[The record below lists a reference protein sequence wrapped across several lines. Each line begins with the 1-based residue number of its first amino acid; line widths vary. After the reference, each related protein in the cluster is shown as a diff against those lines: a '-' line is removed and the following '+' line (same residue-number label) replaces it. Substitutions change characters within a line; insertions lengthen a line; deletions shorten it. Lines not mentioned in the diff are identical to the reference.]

1 MSRLINY
8 PNNQPVRIYTDL
20 CRLYEKGDRS
30 FYDVLDSL
38 VKVLNK
44 DQLNQ
49 IEDILVNKYGEL
61 WLDSPNLNI
70 KLNQI
75 NIIYSGLQQP

>member
-1 MSRLINY
+1 MILEQKENVLKEKEGVELMSRLINY

-38 VKVLNK
+38 VNVLNK

-49 IEDILVNKYGEL
+49 IEDILVNKYGE
-61 WLDSPNLNI
+61 S
-70 KLNQI
+70 
-75 NIIYSGLQQP
+75 

>member
-1 MSRLINY
+1 LILEQKENVLKEKEGGKIMSRLINY

-38 VKVLNK
+38 VNVLNK

-49 IEDILVNKYGEL
+49 IEALLVNKYGEL
-61 WLDSPNLNI
+61 
-70 KLNQI
+70 
-75 NIIYSGLQQP
+75 

>member
-1 MSRLINY
+1 MILEQRENVLKEKEGVKLMSRLINY

-61 WLDSPNLNI
+61 
-70 KLNQI
+70 
-75 NIIYSGLQQP
+75 

>member
-1 MSRLINY
+1 MILEQRENVLKEKEGGKLMSRLINY
-8 PNNQPVRIYTDL
+8 PNNQPVRINTDL

-38 VKVLNK
+38 VNVLNK

-49 IEDILVNKYGEL
+49 IEDILVNKYGE
-61 WLDSPNLNI
+61 S
-70 KLNQI
+70 
-75 NIIYSGLQQP
+75 

>member
-1 MSRLINY
+1 MILEQRENVLKEKEGVELMSRLINY

-38 VKVLNK
+38 VNVLNK

-49 IEDILVNKYGEL
+49 IEDILVNKYGE
-61 WLDSPNLNI
+61 S
-70 KLNQI
+70 
-75 NIIYSGLQQP
+75 

>member
-1 MSRLINY
+1 MMSRLINY

-30 FYDVLDSL
+30 FYNVLDSL
-38 VKVLNK
+38 VNVLNK

-49 IEDILVNKYGEL
+49 VGDMLTNHYPEDYF
-61 WLDSPNLNI
+61 DD
-70 KLNQI
+70 
-75 NIIYSGLQQP
+75 

>member
-20 CRLYEKGDRS
+20 CRLYENGCRSEEGDRS

-49 IEDILVNKYGEL
+49 IEDILVNKYGE
-61 WLDSPNLNI
+61 S
-70 KLNQI
+70 
-75 NIIYSGLQQP
+75 

>member
-1 MSRLINY
+1 LILEQKENVLKEKEGGKIMSRLINY

-61 WLDSPNLNI
+61 
-70 KLNQI
+70 
-75 NIIYSGLQQP
+75 

>member
-1 MSRLINY
+1 MILEQKENVLKEKEGGKIMSRLINY

-61 WLDSPNLNI
+61 
-70 KLNQI
+70 
-75 NIIYSGLQQP
+75 

>member
-1 MSRLINY
+1 MILEQKENVLKEKEGGKLMSRLINY

-38 VKVLNK
+38 VNVLNK

-49 IEDILVNKYGEL
+49 IEDILVNKYGE
-61 WLDSPNLNI
+61 S
-70 KLNQI
+70 
-75 NIIYSGLQQP
+75 

>member
-1 MSRLINY
+1 MILEQKENVLKEKEGEKIMSRLINY

-49 IEDILVNKYGEL
+49 IEDILVNKYGE
-61 WLDSPNLNI
+61 S
-70 KLNQI
+70 
-75 NIIYSGLQQP
+75 

>member
-1 MSRLINY
+1 LILEQRENVLKEKEGVKLMSRLINY

-61 WLDSPNLNI
+61 
-70 KLNQI
+70 
-75 NIIYSGLQQP
+75 

>member
-1 MSRLINY
+1 MILEQKENVLKEKEGVKLMSRLINY

-61 WLDSPNLNI
+61 
-70 KLNQI
+70 
-75 NIIYSGLQQP
+75 

>member
-1 MSRLINY
+1 MILEQRENVLKEKEGVELMSRLINY

-38 VKVLNK
+38 VNVLNK

-61 WLDSPNLNI
+61 
-70 KLNQI
+70 
-75 NIIYSGLQQP
+75 

>member
-1 MSRLINY
+1 MILEQKENVLKEKEGGKIMSRLINY

-38 VKVLNK
+38 VNVLNK

-49 IEDILVNKYGEL
+49 IEDILVNKYGE
-61 WLDSPNLNI
+61 S
-70 KLNQI
+70 
-75 NIIYSGLQQP
+75 

>member
-1 MSRLINY
+1 MILEQKENVLKEKEGGKIMSRLINY

-49 IEDILVNKYGEL
+49 IEDILVNKYGE
-61 WLDSPNLNI
+61 
-70 KLNQI
+70 
-75 NIIYSGLQQP
+75 

>member
-1 MSRLINY
+1 MILEQKENVLKEKEGGKIMSRLINY

-38 VKVLNK
+38 VNVLNK

-49 IEDILVNKYGEL
+49 IEALLVNKYGEL
-61 WLDSPNLNI
+61 
-70 KLNQI
+70 
-75 NIIYSGLQQP
+75 

>member
-1 MSRLINY
+1 MILEQEENVLKEKEGGKLMSRLINY

-49 IEDILVNKYGEL
+49 IEDILVNKYGE
-61 WLDSPNLNI
+61 S
-70 KLNQI
+70 
-75 NIIYSGLQQP
+75 

>member
-1 MSRLINY
+1 MILEQRENVLKEKEGVELMSRLIHY

-49 IEDILVNKYGEL
+49 IEALLVNKYG
-61 WLDSPNLNI
+61 DN
-70 KLNQI
+70 
-75 NIIYSGLQQP
+75 